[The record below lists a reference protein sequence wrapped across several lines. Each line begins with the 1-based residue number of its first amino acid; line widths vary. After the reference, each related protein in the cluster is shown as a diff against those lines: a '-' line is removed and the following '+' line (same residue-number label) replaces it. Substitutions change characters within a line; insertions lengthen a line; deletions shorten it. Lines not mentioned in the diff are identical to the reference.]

1 MTIPGMQEL
10 DSLHRN
16 ICQAVGDPK
25 RIQII
30 YALNEKPSFV
40 TEIAELL
47 NLPQPTVS
55 RHLSILR
62 QRGLVACERNGTS
75 VIYRLTDSRIVEV
88 LDTMRMLLREMI
100 AKQASA
106 LEN

>member
-1 MTIPGMQEL
+1 MAIPSMQEL
-10 DSLHRN
+10 ESLHRN
-16 ICQAVGDPK
+16 VCQAVGDPK

-47 NLPQPTVS
+47 NMPQPTVS

-62 QRGLVACERNGTS
+62 QRGIVTCERDGTS
-75 VIYRLTDSRIVEV
+75 MVYSLTDHRIVEV
-88 LDTMRMLLREMI
+88 LDIMRSLLREMI
-100 AKQASA
+100 SKQASA
-106 LEN
+106 LDS